1 MQYDTAIK
9 KNEIILEKVLPFAGT
24 WMGLETIILSEVSQ
38 RQISYVTYVLN
49 LKNTNE
55 LIYKR
60 NGLTEIKLMVTKGER
75 SRRRDKLGV

>member
-9 KNEIILEKVLPFAGT
+9 NNEIILEKVLPFAGT

-38 RQISYVTYVLN
+38 RQISYITYVLN